1 MEGANIAIGGHT
13 DATQNY
19 IEPTVL
25 ADCKPSDAAM
35 QNEVSFWVGR
45 SVASGCKQPARHDGC
60 T

>member
-35 QNEVSFWVGR
+35 QNEVSMWVGR
-45 SVASGCKQPARHDGC
+45 
-60 T
+60 